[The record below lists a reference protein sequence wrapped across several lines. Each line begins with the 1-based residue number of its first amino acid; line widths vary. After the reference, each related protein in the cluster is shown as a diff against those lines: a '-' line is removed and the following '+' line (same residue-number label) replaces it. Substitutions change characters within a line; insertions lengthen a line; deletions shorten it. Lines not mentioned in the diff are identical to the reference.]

1 MRDGMRLIEQV
12 WTGDSSTDRA
22 GRIALAPLEAVYRA
36 LVALRG
42 EFYDRGI
49 ATVIKPNIPVVSVGN
64 LTVGGTGKTPVSAWI
79 ASRLLQAGRAPAIV
93 LRGYGGDEPL
103 VHSRLNPGVPVVVA
117 PDRSQGI
124 SEAASI
130 GADVAVLDD
139 GFQHRRSAR
148 DLDIV
153 LISADD
159 WSGQVRMLPAGPFRE
174 PLSALRRA
182 SVVIVTRKA
191 ATDAQVEDVLE
202 AVRSASSVPTAVV
215 RFELQDLVVEGTSEQ
230 RMPAGALANKRVL
243 AVAAIG
249 NPAAFFSQL
258 AHLGAQVEPLAFSD
272 HHSFTANDI
281 AIISERSSR
290 FDYLVCTL
298 KDAVKLRPV
307 WPAGSAP
314 LWYVS
319 QAVTAERGEATID
332 ELLMRLRG
340 RIPVT

>member
-1 MRDGMRLIEQV
+1 MRLIEQV
-12 WTGDSSTDRA
+12 WTGDSGVDRA
-22 GRIALAPLEAVYRA
+22 GRMALAPLEAMYRA
-36 LVALRG
+36 AVVLRS

-49 ATVIKPNIPVVSVGN
+49 ATVVQPTIPVVSVGN

-79 ASRLLQAGRAPAIV
+79 AERLLKAGRAPAIV

-117 PDRSQGI
+117 PNRSQGVR
-124 SEAASI
+124 EAASI
-130 GADVAVLDD
+130 GADIAVLDD
-139 GFQHRRSAR
+139 GFQHRRAGR
-148 DLDIV
+148 DLDLV

-159 WSGQVRMLPAGPFRE
+159 WTGQVRMLPAGPFRE

-182 SVVIVTRKA
+182 SAVIVTRKA
-191 ATDAQVEDVLE
+191 ASDSQVEGVVK
-202 AVRSASSVPTAVV
+202 AVRSAGADATAVV
-215 RFELQDLVVEGTSEQ
+215 RFELQDIVMEGPVGH
-230 RMPAGALANKRVL
+230 RMSAAALADKRVL

-258 AHLGAQVEPLAFSD
+258 TCLGANVEPLAFRD
-272 HHSFTANDI
+272 HHAFTASDI
-281 AIISERSSR
+281 AMISARSSG
-290 FDYLVCTL
+290 FDYVVCTL

-319 QAVTAERGEATID
+319 QTVTAERGAAIID